1 MSNEEISPQEE
12 RPQRNI
18 WNLVLGLVFLLYG
31 SFRLYQKSQAV
42 ETDNFGI
49 ILAIGFI
56 AFGIYDLYKYYKGV

>member
-1 MSNEEISPQEE
+1 MSNEEFTTEEE

-18 WNLVLGLVFLLYG
+18 WNLVLGIAFLGYG
-31 SFRLYQKSQAV
+31 SFRLYQKSNST

-56 AFGIYDLYKYYKGV
+56 LFGIYDLYKYYKGQ